1 MLNDTEIF
9 RSLYQTEIASGMVL
23 TPLNKTLSQQKEKQK
38 KKLWKNFFHKR
49 KINKNSKPIERGRPQ
64 ECVFSKLNFLNFPLK
79 KMTKA
84 TNIPNFHA

>member
-1 MLNDTEIF
+1 MLNDTKIF
-9 RSLYQTEIASGMVL
+9 RSLYQTEIAFGMVL
-23 TPLNKTLSQQKEKQK
+23 TPLNKTLSQPKKK

-64 ECVFSKLNFLNFPLK
+64 ECVFLKLNFLNFPLK

-84 TNIPNFHA
+84 TNIPNFQA